1 MPILVNDT
9 PEAEGPFL
17 AGTVIGYGTNQGD
30 YIRIMTREQA
40 EAMQLA
46 LSRVLES
53 WGDA

>member
-1 MPILVNDT
+1 MPILINDT

-40 EAMQLA
+40 EEIQRVLA
-46 LSRVLES
+46 LVLEG
-53 WGDA
+53 WADA

>member
-1 MPILVNDT
+1 MAVLINDT

-17 AGTVIGYGTNQGD
+17 PGTVIGYGSAQGD

-40 EAMQLA
+40 EELQAA
-46 LSRVLES
+46 IARVIEG